1 MRSGKRDVHG
11 KGRSKGSSESVNPTA
26 TVSTRSFRTPIL
38 VLGLLL
44 VAFVLLQCPLPLRTA
59 IKIGADEDFELA
71 KATLWL
77 KGYHFYTEV
86 WNDQPLVHTFLITQ
100 VLKHISP
107 SVLGPRLVTSAFT
120 LLLLGSVF
128 LISRR
133 VHGLG
138 VATLTT
144 ALVIASPGFLELSS
158 SCMME
163 IPSLAPALAA
173 LGILAAGPKSRYHP
187 TEVIAGGCFAAA
199 LQSKFIGVIYLPLIL
214 LVLWLRQRPGGVPLQ
229 PLASTFSMSETPR
242 PGPLPIRWGEGD
254 RKAGA
259 MKPRGNWSEGVW
271 LRIAPAGLAR
281 AAAVFA
287 ISLVAAF
294 VAIHFWIGEGGFWL
308 QLRQSW
314 ASHFAGVRSFEYGS
328 PQDRPFDWSILLK
341 NWDSTV
347 PALVGIVW
355 LLRQTR
361 QAPWALLPLAWT
373 ALTLV
378 VFGRH
383 TPWWSYYYVHNAIPL
398 CWCAAVGWVSVGRQ
412 LSRRG
417 AWGGMAL
424 LGVCAVGAT
433 AWMGARLCLQVQ
445 GMRHSPRIHSALVL
459 REIERYRP
467 FTQFLYTE
475 EPVYSFHA
483 GIPMPPR
490 LAVVAL
496 KRFWSGDL
504 TNTRLVEELQRVRPG
519 MLLLTNDTR
528 ERPFQDWMQAE
539 YRLVYEDTR
548 HRLYALRSVIDQAE
562 R

>member
-1 MRSGKRDVHG
+1 MHLRKKNAYRN
-11 KGRSKGSSESVNPTA
+11 GSRKVSRGSVPPGA
-26 TVSTRSFRTPIL
+26 KVLRQISPSPVF

-44 VAFVLLQCPLPLRTA
+44 TGFLGLQSLLPLGTA
-59 IKIGADEDFELA
+59 IKIGADEDFEYA

-86 WNDQPLVHTFLITQ
+86 WNDQPLLHTFWITQ
-100 VLKHISP
+100 VLKLVSP

-120 LLLLGSVF
+120 LLLLASTFF
-128 LISRR
+128 LTRR
-133 VHGLG
+133 VHGSG
-138 VATLTT
+138 VAALTT
-144 ALVIASPGFLELSS
+144 ALLIGSPGFLELAS
-158 SCMME
+158 SCMVE
-163 IPSLAPALAA
+163 IPSLAPVLAA
-173 LGILAAGPKSRYHP
+173 LAVLVVGPKSRYGF
-187 TEVIAGGCFAAA
+187 TEIVAGVLFAAA

-214 LVLWLRQRPGGVPLQ
+214 LVLWLRQRPEAPSAIIAGLPVLGQ
-229 PLASTFSMSETPR
+229 PS
-242 PGPLPIRWGEGD
+242 GPSAKLTI
-254 RKAGA
+254 
-259 MKPRGNWSEGVW
+259 
-271 LRIAPAGLAR
+271 PAGIRGMIRPLCAFATAMLAG
-281 AAAVFA
+281 
-287 ISLVAAF
+287 F

-308 QLRQSW
+308 QVQQSW

-341 NWDSTV
+341 NWDATV
-347 PALVGIVW
+347 PALVGIVF
-355 LLRQTR
+355 LLRQSR
-361 QAPWALLPLAWT
+361 RAPWALLPLTWT

-398 CWCAAVGWVSVGRQ
+398 CWCAAIGWASVSQ
-412 LSRRG
+412 HLSRRR
-417 AWGGMAL
+417 AWGWIAL
-424 LGVCAVGAT
+424 FAVFAVGAT
-433 AWMGARLCLQVQ
+433 AWMGARTYLQVRS
-445 GMRHSPRIHSALVL
+445 MRELPRLHSALVL